1 MSLDQQTV
9 GNIGLY
15 YTCYRLSRLGWNVMP
30 TARNAR
36 GIDILAYSGDA
47 ARTLTIQVKSLSK
60 RSPVPLGQKLDHL
73 FADFV
78 VICRHVIR
86 DQPEC
91 FILTPAE
98 CKRLVHRGVKGDKV
112 SYWLQPR
119 QYESDA
125 FRDRWERLGSGVE
138 TSTARP
144 VADAEPGAARGSGRT

>member
-9 GNIGLY
+9 GNVGLY

-47 ARTLTIQVKSLSK
+47 TRTLTIQVKSLSK
-60 RSPVPLGQKLDHL
+60 RSPVPLGNKLDHL

-98 CKRLVHRGVKGDKV
+98 CKQLVHRGVKGDKV
-112 SYWLQPR
+112 SYWLQPK
-119 QYESDA
+119 QYESEA
-125 FRDRWERLGSGVE
+125 FRERWERVGSGSVV
-138 TSTARP
+138 SVVAAL
-144 VADAEPGAARGSGRT
+144 ADAEPGAAADPAS